1 MKTSLQ
7 HLLISFIGSLL
18 ALACFMGIF
27 TLFDDDEQTDA
38 PLDKKVIAYFD
49 ANDISY
55 EELDSDLYSFSYNN
69 HKYLWRYYLED
80 KLYLRIISS
89 WENELTDR
97 GKLLELTNQMEDKL
111 KCIKIVVEDDNSISF
126 SVEYFVSRD
135 SDIDGILSRSL
146 ELMESAIL
154 ETLDKQKEF

>member
-1 MKTSLQ
+1 
-7 HLLISFIGSLL
+7 
-18 ALACFMGIF
+18 MGIF

-126 SVEYFVSRD
+126 SVEYYVSRD

-146 ELMESAIL
+146 ELMESAIQ
-154 ETLDKQKEF
+154 ETLDKKKEF

>member
-1 MKTSLQ
+1 
-7 HLLISFIGSLL
+7 
-18 ALACFMGIF
+18 MGIF

-97 GKLLELTNQMEDKL
+97 GKLLELTNQMENKL

-126 SVEYFVSRD
+126 SVEYYVSRD
-135 SDIDGILSRSL
+135 SDIDIILSRSL
-146 ELMESAIL
+146 ELMESAIQ
-154 ETLDKQKEF
+154 ETLDKKKEL